1 VTNRN
6 LHAQLFEQT
15 AAISRQQH
23 AAKQQQHQPT
33 DKLIRKEVPV
43 DFKGEVKNTDRK
55 RMYSVAAATNRFGH
69 FIVHKGRWS
78 CEQFV
83 HR

>member
-1 VTNRN
+1 MPRVTNRN

-43 DFKGEVKNTDRK
+43 DFKGEV
-55 RMYSVAAATNRFGH
+55 
-69 FIVHKGRWS
+69 
-78 CEQFV
+78 
-83 HR
+83 

>member
-1 VTNRN
+1 MRN
-6 LHAQLFEQT
+6 YLNKP
-15 AAISRQQH
+15 QQFH
-23 AAKQQQHQPT
+23 GSNTQQHQPT

-55 RMYSVAAATNRFGH
+55 RIYSVAAATNRFGH